1 MTEVKEG
8 IRVLIKNLLIK
19 EWDILYDVTKRLKM
33 TV

>member
-19 EWDILYDVTKRLKM
+19 EWDILNDVTKRLKM
-33 TV
+33 TI